1 MFRSTKAL
9 QAEVSRLRS
18 IRHHAAQALY
28 FNFHA
33 FDRPDYRLR
42 EFTVSHEP
50 VERMHG
56 FRWGRCD
63 DRHRSQL
70 DEKSHVTPAP

>member
-1 MFRSTKAL
+1 
-9 QAEVSRLRS
+9 
-18 IRHHAAQALY
+18 
-28 FNFHA
+28 
-33 FDRPDYRLR
+33 
-42 EFTVSHEP
+42 
-50 VERMHG
+50 MHG